1 MLGVD
6 SYTKLLLHGDGGDV
20 RDSSLL
26 RKSIAV
32 YGTVTSTTQ
41 HIVGP
46 GSLFFDGVNDYL
58 SLGDS
63 TDWAFG
69 SGDFSL
75 ESYVYFNALPGSG
88 ILYAFFSHLNTAA
101 DCWRFYVQ
109 NVSGTYRL
117 RYYSKGLSNTMP
129 INYAW
134 LSLTTGQ
141 WYHVALVRT
150 GTTFHA
156 FIDGVIIATATG
168 ITGSNYD
175 SGYTLTVGYTGDP
188 TAYSSWYMDE
198 VRLSKGIARWTED
211 FTPPTVGYCFDVA
224 ESVDAINLYDETSG
238 DTDDVQVDAS
248 VVLLLHGEGND
259 GSTTVKDS
267 SPSHKTVTALNNMQ
281 IDTAQHKF
289 GGASIL
295 SDGKSDAL
303 RLADSDDWFLDTGDF
318 TIDCWVRFSTVPAND
333 EYQFILTQYA
343 SDASRYTFYVSKPSG
358 IFKLNFAS
366 FGGSGN
372 INISRNTPNFAAN
385 TWYHFAITRAGQS
398 FKLFMNGAQLSTEY
412 LSSNSIPNVSG
423 YMYVGVRD
431 SSLNQSIKGWIDELR
446 IVKGKA
452 VWTASFT
459 PSTVPYGILEHSI
472 EQLAVAEVLAPDPGL
487 PSDALLTE
495 DFTADDEQLAMSGE
509 YLDGEI
515 DEDLLL
521 TATEIINSVNTV
533 CYIASSFSLSAVDT
547 VTTERGHVFTE
558 DVTFSEDVIGQYK
571 LRMDGAATFPL
582 FSGAGHTGLGFN
594 TGEMNFPVFEG
605 VAYTGARSSNQE
617 HPKFGL
623 SGTMQIQY
631 PFGQDA
637 VHPKFS
643 GTAAMTVGKVA
654 NGDADFPL
662 FSGTGTM
669 IGNPQ
674 VTGDVNFPVFG
685 GNGGMSVGGR
695 FANYVLRYV
704 R

>member
-26 RKSIAV
+26 RKSISV

-58 SLGDS
+58 SFSDS

-175 SGYTLTVGYTGDP
+175 SGYALTVGYTSDP

-238 DTDDVQVDAS
+238 DTDDVQVDAD
-248 VVLLLHGEGND
+248 VKLLIHSEGPD
-259 GSTTVKDS
+259 ASTTFLDS
-267 SPSHKTVTALNNMQ
+267 SPSHKELTRTGTGQV
-281 IDTAQHKF
+281 DTAQFKF
-289 GGASIL
+289 GSASMLLNGI
-295 SDGKSDAL
+295 SSVYA
-303 RLADSDDWFLDTGDF
+303 ADSDDWYFGTGDF
-318 TIDCWVRFSTVPAND
+318 TIDFWVRHSSLPSGTASQYYLSQYANASN
-333 EYQFILTQYA
+333 YWWLRLYNNGGVFYIILTA
-343 SDASRYTFYVSKPSG
+343 VS
-358 IFKLNFAS
+358 
-366 FGGSGN
+366 GGSTLL
-372 INISRNTPNFAAN
+372 NISRGLGTYVID
-385 TWYHFAITRAGQS
+385 TWYHIALTRCGSS
-398 FKLFMNGAQLSTEY
+398 FKFYKNGQQLSTEY
-412 LSSNSIPNVSG
+412 ITTNSHPNIAANFSVGYYSSKGI
-423 YMYVGVRD
+423 
-431 SSLNQSIKGWIDELR
+431 IGWIDEFR
-446 IVKGKA
+446 VVKGKA
-452 VWTASFT
+452 IWTASFT

-487 PSDALLTE
+487 LSDALLTE